1 MVHKSLSTASAVGR
15 YTMTCHAV
23 TMRYGTLQRRLQ
35 IVNCPLVALG
45 PARLIIT
52 CLIDW
57 M

>member
-23 TMRYGTLQRRLQ
+23 TMRYGILQRRLQ